1 MALAQAQS
9 QMRRLSIYLSLSS
22 VLALAVGCT
31 VAPPDT
37 LSNIPT
43 DGGTTQPPTQQPDMT
58 PDPNVVDV
66 PVLDPVGQTSV
77 YDTVPIHGVS
87 DPNTTV
93 LVETMDGQVTSV
105 DVDQSGRFCIDLPL
119 QSDKTNKFQ
128 IAAIN
133 SSGTES
139 ATVPLA
145 VRQQGTPAQ
154 APTAPQPVN
163 MAIGGNAQSYRIGL
177 TTVDPSL
184 AIDGDRS
191 TWTEGHWFRGF
202 TFADGA
208 PLMVAKLQNVSRI
221 NKIVAVAPTDC
232 AFGAELTLYFSSLDA
247 PSPPDVK
254 ASDWVKV
261 PTNRSGDTFTATS
274 SFNSAIATHIAAM
287 WTWPAATGN
296 CGWDGL
302 SFGIA
307 ELQAWSVPNQA
318 PPPPAIPSCTSG
330 Y

>member
-1 MALAQAQS
+1 
-9 QMRRLSIYLSLSS
+9 MRRLPIYLSLFSLLS
-22 VLALAVGCT
+22 LAVGCT
-31 VAPPDT
+31 AGPPDP
-37 LSNIPT
+37 LHQVAM
-43 DGGTTQPPTQQPDMT
+43 DGGTTQTTANPDMT
-58 PDPNVVDV
+58 PDPNVVNV
-66 PVLDPVGQTSV
+66 PVIDPVGQTTV
-77 YDTVPIHGVS
+77 YKTAPIHGVS
-87 DPNTTV
+87 DPNSTV
-93 LVETMDGQVTSV
+93 LVESMDGQVSSV

-119 QSDKTNKFQ
+119 QSDKMNKFQ

-145 VRQQGTPAQ
+145 IRQQGTPEQ

-163 MAIGGNAQSYRIGL
+163 MAPGGDAQAYRIGI
-177 TTVDPSL
+177 TAVDPAL
-184 AIDGDRS
+184 TIDGDRG
-191 TWTEGHWFRGF
+191 TWGEGHWFRGF

-208 PLMVAKLQNVSRI
+208 PLVVVKLANVSRI
-221 NKIVAVAPTDC
+221 NKIVAVAPSDC
-232 AFGAELTLYFSSLDA
+232 AFGAELSLYFSPLDA

-254 ASDWVKV
+254 PSDWVKV
-261 PTNRSGDTFTATS
+261 PTTRSGDSFTATS
-274 SFNSAIATHIAAM
+274 KFSSTIATHIAAM
-287 WTWPAATGN
+287 WTWPAATNN

-307 ELQAWSVPNQA
+307 ELQAWTVPNQA